1 VYLYPVDFV
10 SDNLEQIQVI
20 LNQEAEVAKQALKA
34 GDKEKARRAL
44 RRRKYQE
51 SLLQQTDGQL
61 EQLEQLVRF
70 QPIFKMHSYRRLLFV
85 YFIPRSPLSNS
96 HSSKYP

>member
-1 VYLYPVDFV
+1 MYYYLVYSV

-20 LNQEAEVAKQALKA
+20 LNQESEMAKRALKA

-70 QPIFKMHSYRRLLFV
+70 QPIFKMHSNRGLLF
-85 YFIPRSPLSNS
+85 L
-96 HSSKYP
+96 